1 MKNGQH
7 LRFFVKSNLRSIYSL
22 HFHGISSSGLE
33 KDEYDRERKFYRE
46 RGLPCPKDQ
55 ALEEEKEK
63 DAQEDEESNTPDAN
77 TNMDFHR
84 FDEQVGLQLELKDD
98 NDTKKNL
105 ALKRRFIRCS
115 SLATVTHLR
124 KFIAKKLLTNVDKH
138 KDIEIFCNDE
148 HLFKDHTLKFVYVTR
163 WRTKDP
169 PLVLKY
175 CAKPFTEHED

>member
-1 MKNGQH
+1 M
-7 LRFFVKSNLRSIYSL
+7 FSSL
-22 HFHGISSSGLE
+22 LGLE

-63 DAQEDEESNTPDAN
+63 DAEERETEDAKTPDAN

-84 FDEQVGLQLELKDD
+84 FDEQVGIQLELKDD

-115 SLATVTHLR
+115 SIATVTHLK
-124 KFIAKKLLTNVDKH
+124 KFIAKKLLTTVDKH
-138 KDIEIFCNDE
+138 KDLEIYCNDE
-148 HLFKDHTLKFVYVTR
+148 ILFKDHTLKFVYVTR
-163 WRTKDP
+163 WRTKEP
-169 PLVLKY
+169 PLVLQY
-175 CAKPFTEHED
+175 CAKPGTEVEG